1 MFVVPPPI
9 SISDPTIPSQA
20 GRISRLYSISMTDL
34 TDLSVRHIGG
44 NNLKIN
50 VFHGNNRKEVDSLGK
65 YDVVIT
71 SFYTVSAIWRKQNDL
86 QDPTKTIF
94 SVRWHRI
101 VLDEG
106 EHFHYV
112 IYSV

>member
-1 MFVVPPPI
+1 M
-9 SISDPTIPSQA
+9 SK
-20 GRISRLYSISMTDL
+20 TDL
-34 TDLSVRHIGG
+34 TDLSVRHIAG
-44 NNLKIN
+44 NNLKIY
-50 VFHGNNRKEVDSLGK
+50 VFHGNNRKELDSLGQ

-86 QDPTKTIF
+86 QEPTGSIF

-106 EHFHYV
+106 KHSHYV
-112 IYSV
+112 IHSV